1 MDALTQLIESYVSLR
16 SNVFTDAIAI
26 SGLRAARDG
35 LLPLYRQSGQSVEG
49 REKMAYAAL
58 ISGITLAQVGLG
70 SVHGLASPLGAF
82 YPIPHG
88 VVCGTLVAEATKVNI
103 QSMLDREPD
112 NRALAKYARVAEVL
126 CEKRIRDRETA
137 WKELLNLLETW
148 TEELQ
153 LPRLSKYGVKQEGLD
168 KVVASSRGSSMKTN
182 PIILTD
188 EEIKNIVAAR
198 L

>member
-1 MDALTQLIESYVSLR
+1 
-16 SNVFTDAIAI
+16 
-26 SGLRAARDG
+26 
-35 LLPLYRQSGQSVEG
+35 
-49 REKMAYAAL
+49 
-58 ISGITLAQVGLG
+58 
-70 SVHGLASPLGAF
+70 
-82 YPIPHG
+82 
-88 VVCGTLVAEATKVNI
+88 
-103 QSMLDREPD
+103 
-112 NRALAKYARVAEVL
+112 VAEVL
-126 CEKRIRDRETA
+126 CEKRIRDQETA